1 MQTCRRKTTKTM
13 AYKIISGRFETG
25 TKEQQFGYIQLFGND
40 DIQYFFDLYFH
51 WYNLVH
57 ETGHCICER
66 YGASLPAFDEEMFV
80 NRFAVAY
87 YRYVGEDDKLT
98 ILQDRLNAI
107 LSRIPS
113 PVPEGETFAEFYKRI
128 WNTEQI
134 ANVMIYGYFQLN
146 SVLEAL
152 KQDSSLKDVLQEIKV
167 SVNNPVTPGKC
178 QAEVT
183 SSNADLFLEKAVSNL
198 KAIGVDVPDI
208 KLELVDNPE
217 IQCARPE

>member
-1 MQTCRRKTTKTM
+1 M
-13 AYKIISGRFETG
+13 
-25 TKEQQFGYIQLFGND
+25 
-40 DIQYFFDLYFH
+40 
-51 WYNLVH
+51 
-57 ETGHCICER
+57 
-66 YGASLPAFDEEMFV
+66 

-98 ILQDRLNAI
+98 ILQDRLDAI

-152 KQDSSLKDVLQEIKV
+152 KQDSSLKDVLQEIIV
-167 SVNNPVTPGKC
+167 SVNNPVTPEKC

>member
-1 MQTCRRKTTKTM
+1 M
-13 AYKIISGRFETG
+13 AYRIISGRFETG

-66 YGASLPAFDEEMFV
+66 YGADMTAFDEEMFV

-87 YRYVGEDDKLT
+87 YRYAGEDDKLAF
-98 ILQDRLNAI
+98 LQGRLAAI
-107 LSRIPS
+107 IGGIPS
-113 PVPEGETFAEFYKRI
+113 PVPEGETFEEFYKRI

-152 KQDSSLKDVLQEIKV
+152 KKKGSLKDVLKEIKV
-167 SVNNPVTPGKC
+167 PVNDLVTPEKC

-183 SSNADLFLEKAVSNL
+183 SSNTDLFLEKAVSNL
-198 KAIGVDVPDI
+198 KSIGVDVPEI

>member
-1 MQTCRRKTTKTM
+1 M

-25 TKEQQFGYIQLFGND
+25 TKEQQFGYIQLFGNE

-57 ETGHCICER
+57 ETGHCICAR
-66 YGASLPAFDEEMFV
+66 YGADMPAFDEEMFV

-87 YRYVGEDDKLT
+87 YRSVGDDDKLAA
-98 ILQDRLNAI
+98 LQNRLSAI
-107 LSRIPS
+107 LSNVPS

-128 WNTEQI
+128 WNTEQL

-152 KQDSSLKDVLQEIKV
+152 KQSGSLKEVLQEIKV
-167 SVNNPVTPGKC
+167 PVNDTVTPEKC
-178 QAEVT
+178 QAEI
-183 SSNADLFLEKAVSNL
+183 SSANASLFLEKAISNL
-198 KAIGVDVPDI
+198 KAMGVDVPEI
-208 KLELVDNPE
+208 RLEFTDNPE